1 MNLINKAYFEEGR
14 ISRII
19 GLEYNLDIPYDSPIY
34 TVGETAPY
42 SRIGELENKIDSL
55 TYRKEK
61 SKQQVINSGNSSSS
75 GGSTIA
81 KLIQTINVTSSN
93 VGYIKTGDTIPSGT
107 TLEEIFINMLSQ
119 KASAKL
125 EWKLST
131 SNDVE
136 FGTQKGYITYT
147 AYRNGQGPMEQ
158 AYYDNNPN
166 NKLIF
171 SEEVGGIQ
179 TATRQLQGNY
189 TQGETYFATVI
200 YAASEDGSLPK
211 KELTSKISV
220 NVHRKWLAGVCNSV
234 PTTSAEVRALSGS
247 GLYKDAGSYKFT
259 IGNYKTF
266 VICIPNGTIKD
277 VSLERYQ
284 YNFMDLDSAATPRK
298 ISVEGANGSTPL
310 EYTMYVFSTATTS
323 SETDNFTFKTN

>member
-1 MNLINKAYFEEGR
+1 M
-14 ISRII
+14 
-19 GLEYNLDIPYDSPIY
+19 
-34 TVGETAPY
+34 ET
-42 SRIGELENKIDSL
+42 
-55 TYRKEK
+55 
-61 SKQQVINSGNSSSS
+61 
-75 GGSTIA
+75 
-81 KLIQTINVTSSN
+81 
-93 VGYIKTGDTIPSGT
+93 
-107 TLEEIFINMLSQ
+107 F
-119 KASAKL
+119 
-125 EWKLST
+125 
-131 SNDVE
+131 DVE

-220 NVHRKWLAGVCNSV
+220 NVHRKWFAGVCNSV

>member
-1 MNLINKAYFEEGR
+1 
-14 ISRII
+14 
-19 GLEYNLDIPYDSPIY
+19 
-34 TVGETAPY
+34 
-42 SRIGELENKIDSL
+42 
-55 TYRKEK
+55 
-61 SKQQVINSGNSSSS
+61 
-75 GGSTIA
+75 
-81 KLIQTINVTSSN
+81 
-93 VGYIKTGDTIPSGT
+93 
-107 TLEEIFINMLSQ
+107 MLSQ

-220 NVHRKWLAGVCNSV
+220 NVHRKWFAGVCNSV

-247 GLYKDAGSYKFT
+247 GLYKDAGSY
-259 IGNYKTF
+259 NRQ
-266 VICIPNGTIKD
+266 
-277 VSLERYQ
+277 L
-284 YNFMDLDSAATPRK
+284 
-298 ISVEGANGSTPL
+298 
-310 EYTMYVFSTATTS
+310 
-323 SETDNFTFKTN
+323 

>member
-1 MNLINKAYFEEGR
+1 
-14 ISRII
+14 
-19 GLEYNLDIPYDSPIY
+19 
-34 TVGETAPY
+34 
-42 SRIGELENKIDSL
+42 
-55 TYRKEK
+55 
-61 SKQQVINSGNSSSS
+61 
-75 GGSTIA
+75 
-81 KLIQTINVTSSN
+81 
-93 VGYIKTGDTIPSGT
+93 
-107 TLEEIFINMLSQ
+107 
-119 KASAKL
+119 
-125 EWKLST
+125 
-131 SNDVE
+131 
-136 FGTQKGYITYT
+136 
-147 AYRNGQGPMEQ
+147 
-158 AYYDNNPN
+158 
-166 NKLIF
+166 
-171 SEEVGGIQ
+171 
-179 TATRQLQGNY
+179 
-189 TQGETYFATVI
+189 
-200 YAASEDGSLPK
+200 LPK

-220 NVHRKWLAGVCNSV
+220 NVHRKWFAGVCNSV